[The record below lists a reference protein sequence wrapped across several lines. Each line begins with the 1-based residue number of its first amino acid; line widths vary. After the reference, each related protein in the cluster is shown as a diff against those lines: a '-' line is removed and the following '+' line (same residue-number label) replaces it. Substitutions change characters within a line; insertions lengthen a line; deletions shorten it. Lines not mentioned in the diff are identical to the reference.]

1 MQVLLDKDQVLL
13 TAPKLQVDL
22 YHTHLPTADRFSE
35 GCNEFWWVSTS
46 TDVVKGPCRGDYLY
60 ATGHFEQIVR
70 QELLTLLAWRAVHQE
85 GRALNLGK
93 TYKYLLHYLDED
105 TVQRL
110 QVTYNL
116 STQQSIWQALLTSQ
130 ALFFEESKH

>member
-1 MQVLLDKDQVLL
+1 M
-13 TAPKLQVDL
+13 
-22 YHTHLPTADRFSE
+22 
-35 GCNEFWWVSTS
+35 
-46 TDVVKGPCRGDYLY
+46 
-60 ATGHFEQIVR
+60 R

-110 QVTYNL
+110 
-116 STQQSIWQALLTSQ
+116 
-130 ALFFEESKH
+130 